1 VLIGLCLWIA
11 MLHSGVHATLSGVLL
26 AFCIPHRPRL
36 AEDEFP
42 ERVSRVLERFHTAS
56 GKKAVPILNDERV
69 TAIHELED
77 ICESVEPML
86 QRLEVKLHP
95 FVSFGILPL
104 FALINAG
111 VHLSPETLHTLF
123 EPLGLGILLGL
134 CLGKPL
140 GITLFSWLAIRIGL
154 GAMPAGASWMQM
166 IGAGILA
173 GIGFTM
179 SIFIA
184 GLGLNPSLLDGAKIA
199 ILCSSFA
206 AGLAGYLFLR
216 MQAKPAE

>member
-1 VLIGLCLWIA
+1 
-11 MLHSGVHATLSGVLL
+11 
-26 AFCIPHRPRL
+26 
-36 AEDEFP
+36 
-42 ERVSRVLERFHTAS
+42 
-56 GKKAVPILNDERV
+56 
-69 TAIHELED
+69 
-77 ICESVEPML
+77 
-86 QRLEVKLHP
+86 
-95 FVSFGILPL
+95 
-104 FALINAG
+104 
-111 VHLSPETLHTLF
+111 
-123 EPLGLGILLGL
+123 
-134 CLGKPL
+134 
-140 GITLFSWLAIRIGL
+140 
-154 GAMPAGASWMQM
+154 MPAGASWMQM